1 MHLPFSPI
9 IKEKLQ
15 GNLVIVRNTIKN
27 ALSAAQSKAGATPRV
42 TLSVDVAGIRVQET
56 PGSSG
61 TSRIRPP
68 VAIRRACE
76 EVAVGT
82 VVVASTQE
90 LERPIVKQS
99 GRHETLFHAQQAIS
113 LLAPIS
119 KEMSSELNINTIVA
133 QGAGANDRIY
143 LKSKMETDR
152 GGDTVSILVAGVG
165 FEPTTFWL

>member
-1 MHLPFSPI
+1 M
-9 IKEKLQ
+9 
-15 GNLVIVRNTIKN
+15 VIVRNTIKN
-27 ALSAAQSKAGATPRV
+27 APYAAQSKTGATESV
-42 TLSVDVAGIRVQET
+42 TLGVDIANPRSQAAPEG
-56 PGSSG
+56 SG

-68 VAIRRACE
+68 VAIHRTRS

-82 VVVASTQE
+82 GVEASTQE

-99 GRHETLFHAQQAIS
+99 GRHETLFHVQQAIS

-119 KEMSSELNINTIVA
+119 KEMSSELNVNTIVA

>member
-1 MHLPFSPI
+1 M
-9 IKEKLQ
+9 
-15 GNLVIVRNTIKN
+15 
-27 ALSAAQSKAGATPRV
+27 ATP
-42 TLSVDVAGIRVQET
+42 SVMLGADVAGTRTQAAPV
-56 PGSSG
+56 GSR
-61 TSRIRPP
+61 TSHIRPP
-68 VAIRRACE
+68 VAMRRTNV

-82 VVVASTQE
+82 VVEASTQE

>member
-1 MHLPFSPI
+1 MVDIGS
-9 IKEKLQ
+9 
-15 GNLVIVRNTIKN
+15 
-27 ALSAAQSKAGATPRV
+27 ALRKMAWGYAGDVHAAQSKADATPRV

-68 VAIRRACE
+68 VTIRRACE

-90 LERPIVKQS
+90 LERPIVKLS
-99 GRHETLFHAQQAIS
+99 GRHETLFHVQQAFS

-119 KEMSSELNINTIVA
+119 KEMSSELNINTIV
-133 QGAGANDRIY
+133 GFSRI
-143 LKSKMETDR
+143 
-152 GGDTVSILVAGVG
+152 
-165 FEPTTFWL
+165 

>member
-1 MHLPFSPI
+1 M
-9 IKEKLQ
+9 
-15 GNLVIVRNTIKN
+15 RRT
-27 ALSAAQSKAGATPRV
+27 RV
-42 TLSVDVAGIRVQET
+42 
-56 PGSSG
+56 
-61 TSRIRPP
+61 
-68 VAIRRACE
+68 

-82 VVVASTQE
+82 VVEASTQE
-90 LERPIVKQS
+90 LERPRVKQS
-99 GRHETLFHAQQAIS
+99 GRHETKFHAQQAIS

-119 KEMSSELNINTIVA
+119 KEMSSELNVNTIVA

>member
-1 MHLPFSPI
+1 M
-9 IKEKLQ
+9 
-15 GNLVIVRNTIKN
+15 
-27 ALSAAQSKAGATPRV
+27 
-42 TLSVDVAGIRVQET
+42 
-56 PGSSG
+56 
-61 TSRIRPP
+61 
-68 VAIRRACE
+68 
-76 EVAVGT
+76 
-82 VVVASTQE
+82 ASTQE

-99 GRHETLFHAQQAIS
+99 GRHETLFHVQQAIS

-119 KEMSSELNINTIVA
+119 KEMSSELNVNTIVA